1 MYTPELAPVGA
12 SIVISALVASLPFLT
27 VFLALGVLRWKAHW
41 AGLSGLGVALLV
53 AVFSATACRSI
64 SPPCRRLRASSSVCS
79 RSCGSC

>member
-53 AVFSATACRSI
+53 AVFGYRMPVDLAALSAT
-64 SPPCRRLRASSSVCS
+64 RASSSACS